1 MFLIIFCLL
10 QLIVA
15 QPSIGGVN
23 TNITLTRTQNLS
35 PSSIITNTVTSTV
48 THTPLSI
55 QRSSQTPTQTPS
67 QTLTQTPSQTPTYIL
82 RNIPTY
88 TSSQISIQSVSQIL
102 TESPSQTSYPTYYG
116 INYDSNTSVV
126 TPTQSPTP
134 GTMQTYNVSISL
146 SPSPSNLNNA
156 LNNINADVINNYPIM
171 STANIIGVVIGSI
184 LILSTTISILGY
196 YYTKNINKSRSPVSS
211 TMSEKGDSKISIQ
224 ENPVLEPIQEN
235 NHINKIWTQCVEGT
249 DTWYVSSDGES
260 VWVLPEGAVLENKI

>member
-10 QLIVA
+10 ESIVA
-15 QPSIGGVN
+15 QPFTGRVN

-35 PSSIITNTVTSTV
+35 SSTIITNTVTSTV
-48 THTPLSI
+48 TNTPLSI
-55 QRSSQTPTQTPS
+55 QRSSQTPTNTPS
-67 QTLTQTPSQTPTYIL
+67 QTPTHTPSQTPTYIL
-82 RNIPTY
+82 RNTPTY

-102 TESPSQTSYPTYYG
+102 TESSSQTSLPTYYS

-134 GTMQTYNVSISL
+134 GTIQTYNISISL
-146 SPSPSNLNNA
+146 SPSPSNLNNI
-156 LNNINADVINNYPIM
+156 LNNINTNIINN
-171 STANIIGVVIGSI
+171 STMMTTSNIIGIVIGSI

-211 TMSEKGDSKISIQ
+211 TMSEKDDSKISIQ

-235 NHINKIWTQCVEGT
+235 NHIKKRWTQCVDGT

-260 VWVLPEGAVLENKI
+260 VWVLPEGAVLEN